1 MGEPVHSGRAKPTV
15 PTHPDC
21 HSFAYAQQFFSAL
34 RGSIDSNLAEKIVF
48 NLTTMIDGL
57 WMRNA
62 LQPTS
67 MPPAEAVAHM
77 EFALDQLFTQ
87 TEFSSSERT
96 AAREKSRA

>member
-1 MGEPVHSGRAKPTV
+1 M
-15 PTHPDC
+15 
-21 HSFAYAQQFFSAL
+21 
-34 RGSIDSNLAEKIVF
+34 
-48 NLTTMIDGL
+48 TTMIDGL